1 MELRH
6 YGQDISL
13 NMCMPIDYALWLLA
27 YSNLQLQLF
36 PSCKKMHKIE
46 TVTFQDIAISH
57 DFAFTFYE
65 LLKILHSVY
74 F

>member
-6 YGQDISL
+6 YGQAISL

-36 PSCKKMHKIE
+36 SFMQE
-46 TVTFQDIAISH
+46 NA
-57 DFAFTFYE
+57 
-65 LLKILHSVY
+65 
-74 F
+74 